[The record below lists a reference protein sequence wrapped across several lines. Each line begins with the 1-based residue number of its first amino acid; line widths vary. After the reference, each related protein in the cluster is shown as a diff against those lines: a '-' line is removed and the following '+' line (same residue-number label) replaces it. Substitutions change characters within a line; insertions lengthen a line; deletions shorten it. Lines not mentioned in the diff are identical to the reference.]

1 MKKLFAIALT
11 AVLAMS
17 TMTATAT
24 IATAT
29 ESPINP
35 FVDVYASTDYNG
47 SIIWMSDNEV
57 IEGYGNGVFGPD
69 NCVTRS
75 ELLKM
80 IFEMKEIDETLSTAE
95 LFSDTPEGQWYTP
108 YVRTARQRNTVQG
121 YEDGT
126 FRPGACVNRAEAI
139 KIAMLEFTDLDQAE
153 NIEITN
159 SDFYYTSKNYIDI
172 PIDAWYNDYFN
183 QAINTNTVGTKHIV
197 YNYSDYEDYVYGD
210 TDYENVGYNFF
221 PGDSMSRKEVAEMLF
236 RLKAIADLTADRYA
250 ETIMPN
256 EIVELPI
263 TTTRLT
269 IEDIFPKD
277 VFATFELDLSNTTEI
292 ANFNNIVTK
301 FPHET
306 GTAFELEDSMTT
318 FLDLIGDSEYQVDFE
333 NAFQDNTDRFVFGLD
348 VNESPLL
355 AIEVKD
361 NSKINRLIETI
372 TSGVSPLYYEQTV
385 LGFRTIT
392 STEGYINMALAG
404 NVVLISDDGQA
415 QYMTLR
421 NVANDGP
428 VLANNSIYNTY
439 QTGEISP
446 KFASLF
452 VNLEAIPYVSI
463 GFPTIYDDVN
473 SENISFSADRDGISM
488 LVQADMN
495 LDIEYREPYMYRE
508 IPGENLIMYM
518 EAYGLD
524 DIFEME
530 MSTLASTS
538 YEFREVM
545 DEFEYATGMNLQ
557 DDIFGTMD
565 AGYAIVWQENVNLM
579 PGISVYADV
588 SGNKTEAQAMVDE
601 MHAGLTTMV
610 DEMIATAP
618 DGVDGA
624 AVFKLDT
631 ARIGG
636 QNVNRLTIDINA
648 MPAEELEDA
657 DLPMGFFDEPIEFF
671 YGITGDDYL
680 VISTYADL
688 ESEYGTT
695 STISR
700 DAGFSAARNQVA
712 DYDFGISYINVE
724 MILDYAD
731 DVVAEM
737 EIVGGPM
744 SEYEREQYEMI
755 MSYIRPIKYIISANG
770 AVNSAEI
777 MKGMLFIGIE

>member
-24 IATAT
+24 LATST
-29 ESPINP
+29 EDPIDP

-57 IEGYGNGVFGPD
+57 IEGYGDGVFGPD

-80 IFEMKEIDETLSTAE
+80 IFEMKEIDETLSTAD

-126 FRPGACVNRAEAI
+126 FRPGVCVNRVEAI
-139 KIAMLEFTDLDQAE
+139 KIAMLEFTDLDQTE
-153 NIEITN
+153 YLSTTE
-159 SDFYYTSKNYIDI
+159 DLYYYNTSKDYVDI
-172 PIDAWYNDYFN
+172 PTDAWYNDYFN
-183 QAINTNTVGTKHIV
+183 QAINTNTVGTKHVV
-197 YNYSDYEDYVYGD
+197 YNYG
-210 TDYENVGYNFF
+210 DYENYGYNFY
-221 PGDSMSRKEVAEMLF
+221 PGNSMSRKEVAEMLF
-236 RLKAIADLTADRYA
+236 RLKAIADLAADSYA
-250 ETIMPN
+250 DTIMPN

-263 TTTRLT
+263 TTNRLT
-269 IEDIFPKD
+269 IEDIFPQD
-277 VFATFELDLSNTTEI
+277 VFATFELDLSSTTEI
-292 ANFNNIVTK
+292 ANFNNIIKK

-306 GTAFELEDSMTT
+306 DEAFELEDSMTT
-318 FLDLIGDSEYQVDFE
+318 FLDLIGNSEHQTDFE
-333 NAFQDNTDRFVFGLD
+333 NAFQDNTNRFVFGLD
-348 VNESPLL
+348 ANESPLL

-372 TSGVSPLYYEQTV
+372 TSDASPLYYEQNV

-428 VLANNSIYNTY
+428 VLTNNAIYNTY
-439 QTGEISP
+439 QVGEISP

-452 VNLEAIPYVSI
+452 INLEAIFGANPYAATS
-463 GFPTIYDDVN
+463 FPTIYDDVT
-473 SENISFSADRDGISM
+473 SENLSFSADRDGITM
-488 LVQADMN
+488 LVQADMD
-495 LDIEYREPYMYRE
+495 LDIEYKEPYMYRE

-518 EAYGLD
+518 EAYGLNQ
-524 DIFEME
+524 IFEME
-530 MSTLASTS
+530 MSTLESMS

-545 DEFEYATGMNLQ
+545 NEFEYTTGMNLQ
-557 DDIFGTMD
+557 DDIFGAMD
-565 AGYAIVWQENVNLM
+565 AGYAIVWQENTSLM

-588 SGNKTEAQAMVDE
+588 SGNKTEAQAMIDE
-601 MHAGLTTMV
+601 MHTGLTAMV

-636 QNVNRLTIDINA
+636 RNVNRLTIDINA
-648 MPAEELEDA
+648 MPESELEDA
-657 DLPMGFFDEPIEFF
+657 DLLMGFFDEPIEFF

-695 STISR
+695 STVSR
-700 DAGFSAARNQVA
+700 DAGFSAARNKVA
-712 DYDFGISYINVE
+712 DYDFGISYISVE
-724 MILDYAD
+724 MILDYTD

-737 EIVGGPM
+737 EITEGPM
-744 SEYEREQYEMI
+744 PDYEREQYEMI
-755 MSYIRPIKYIISANG
+755 MSYIRPIKYIVSANG
-770 AVNSAEI
+770 AMTSAEI
-777 MKGMLFIGIE
+777 MKGMLFVGIE

>member
-1 MKKLFAIALT
+1 MKKLFAIALA
-11 AVLAMS
+11 AVLAIS

-24 IATAT
+24 LATST
-29 ESPINP
+29 ETPIDP
-35 FVDVYASTDYNG
+35 FVDVYASTDYTG
-47 SIIWMSDNEV
+47 SIIWMSDNKV
-57 IEGYGNGVFGPD
+57 IEGYGNGFFGPD

-126 FRPGACVNRAEAI
+126 FRPGVCVNRAEAI
-139 KIAMLEFTDLDQAE
+139 KIAMLEFTDLDQAGD
-153 NIEITN
+153 IIYKT
-159 SDFYYTSKNYIDI
+159 YIDV
-172 PIDAWYNDYFN
+172 PTDAWYKAYFN
-183 QAINTNTVGTKHIV
+183 QAINTNTVGTEHAI
-197 YNYSDYEDYVYGD
+197 YDYTDYAIYGYA
-210 TDYENVGYNFF
+210 DYENVGYKFF

-236 RLKAIADLTADRYA
+236 RLKAIADLAADRYA
-250 ETIMPN
+250 ATILPN

-263 TTTRLT
+263 TTNRLT
-269 IEDIFPKD
+269 IEDIFPQD
-277 VFATFELDLSNTTEI
+277 VFATFELDLSSTAEI
-292 ANFNNIVTK
+292 ANFNNLVTK

-306 GTAFELEDSMTT
+306 GAAFELEDSMTT
-318 FLDLIGDSEYQVDFE
+318 FLDLIGDSEYQADFE

-372 TSGVSPLYYEQTV
+372 TSGASPLYYEQNV
-385 LGFRTIT
+385 LGFSTIT

-404 NVVLISDDGQA
+404 NVVLISSDGQA

-421 NVANDGP
+421 NVANDG
-428 VLANNSIYNTY
+428 LTLTDNSIYNTY
-439 QTGEISP
+439 QAGEISP

-452 VNLEAIPYVSI
+452 INLESIFEANPYTTTSV
-463 GFPTIYDDVN
+463 PTIYDDIN
-473 SENISFSADRDGISM
+473 SENLSFSADRDGITM
-488 LVQADMN
+488 LAQVDIN
-495 LDIEYREPYMYRE
+495 LGIEYKAPYMYRE
-508 IPGENLIMYM
+508 IPSENLIIYM

-524 DIFEME
+524 DIFEIE
-530 MSTLASTS
+530 MSALESTS
-538 YEFREVM
+538 YEFREIM
-545 DEFEYATGMNLQ
+545 DEFEYATEMNLQ
-557 DDIFGTMD
+557 DDIFGAMN
-565 AGYAIVWQENVNLM
+565 AGYAIVWQENTSLM
-579 PGISVYADV
+579 PGVSVYADV
-588 SGNKTEAQAMVDE
+588 SENKTEAQAMIDE
-601 MHAGLTTMV
+601 MHTGVTAMV

-624 AVFKLDT
+624 KVFKLDT
-631 ARIGG
+631 AKIGG

-657 DLPMGFFDEPIEFF
+657 DLPMGFFNEPIEFF
-671 YGITGDDYL
+671 YGITGDNYL

-695 STISR
+695 STVSR
-700 DAGFSAARNQVA
+700 DTGFIAAQNKVA
-712 DYDFGISYINVE
+712 DYDFGISYISVE
-724 MILDYAD
+724 MILDYVD
-731 DVVAEM
+731 DIVAEM
-737 EIVGGPM
+737 EIAGGPM
-744 SEYEREQYEMI
+744 SQYEREQYEMI
-755 MSYIRPIKYIISANG
+755 MSYIRPIKYIVSASG